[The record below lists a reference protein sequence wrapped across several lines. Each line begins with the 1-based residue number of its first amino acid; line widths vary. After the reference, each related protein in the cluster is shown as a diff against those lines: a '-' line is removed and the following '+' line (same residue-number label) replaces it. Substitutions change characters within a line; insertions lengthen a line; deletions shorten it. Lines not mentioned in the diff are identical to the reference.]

1 MYFRDYKHKYSWNIA
16 GRIITCIARSKV
28 QISGRIVPVKG
39 VGIAK
44 CRKDDI
50 FQEDFG
56 KELSKIRAKA
66 ELCKKIENVFIDE
79 TKKSSWRKPEA
90 YIDPKIFEEVSLYID
105 SRTLKNIKTIRV
117 CNMDGKVLGIA
128 KVEE

>member
-16 GRIITCIARSKV
+16 GNTITCTAVSHVK
-28 QISGRIVPVKG
+28 ISGRIVMVKG
-39 VGIAK
+39 VGIAR
-44 CRKDDI
+44 CRDDDI
-50 FQEDFG
+50 FKEDFG

-79 TKKSSWRKPEA
+79 TKKSSWRKPEV
-90 YIDPKIFEEVSLYID
+90 YIDPKIFEEASLYID
-105 SRTLKNIKTIRV
+105 THTLKNIKTIRV
-117 CNMDGKVLGIA
+117 CNVDGKVLGIA